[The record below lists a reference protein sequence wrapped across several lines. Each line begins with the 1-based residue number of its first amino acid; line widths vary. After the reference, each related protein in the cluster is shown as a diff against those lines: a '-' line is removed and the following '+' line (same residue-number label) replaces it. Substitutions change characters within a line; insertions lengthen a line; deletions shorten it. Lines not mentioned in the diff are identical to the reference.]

1 MLQINLSQILP
12 FGSDLLAVLY
22 ISLIALGLYGINR
35 LISYILKKIKRIST
49 EQKNKVGF
57 VLRAISIIL
66 IAFLIIEGFPS
77 FEDIP
82 DEYTSI
88 IISSLSVAIAF
99 VTSEI
104 FGNIMAGFLLFIVD
118 PFDVGHV
125 VKIKDKKGVIRS
137 VTLTKVVLETF
148 NNIFVELTNN
158 DVVQSTIVN
167 YTLDLEDIDNYFQ
180 FKKQIQTPQDKGR
193 ARLDL
198 DIKKEREDFDKQM
211 KDLYENITENDY
223 EFVHFYTFV
232 MHIPYERFRIKI
244 HQCYQLCDKY
254 KEKFGF
260 RPRFHIVG
268 FGYDIDVKFR
278 IISLESKKIM
288 SFQPPF
294 AQELYEIILSKE

>member
-1 MLQINLSQILP
+1 MLQIDFTQILP
-12 FGSDLLAVLY
+12 FETDLQAFLY
-22 ISLIALGLYGINR
+22 ISLIALVLYGINR
-35 LISYILKKIKRIST
+35 LISYSLKKIKRIST
-49 EQKNKVGF
+49 EQKNKMGF

-77 FEDIP
+77 FGNIP
-82 DEYTSI
+82 DEYYSI

-104 FGNIMAGFLLFIVD
+104 FGNIMSGFLLFVVD
-118 PFDVGHV
+118 PFDVGHI
-125 VKIKDKKGVIRS
+125 VKIKDKKGVVRS

-167 YTLDLEDIDNYFQ
+167 YTFDLEDIDNYFQ
-180 FKKQIQTPQDKGR
+180 FKKQLQTPQDKGR

-211 KDLYENITENDY
+211 KDLYEIITKNNY

-232 MHIPYERFRIKI
+232 MHMPYEKFRIKV
-244 HQCYQLCDKY
+244 HECYELCDRY

-268 FGYDIDVKFR
+268 FGYDINVKFR
-278 IISLESKKIM
+278 IVSLESNKIM

-294 AQELYEIILSKE
+294 AQELYEIILRKD